1 MGRIYER
8 THPWITFR
16 ADLKDI
22 SYKTWLLLGEAQSKC
37 SHIEGAPLLPQVADE
52 LHTIYISRGI
62 YGTTAIE
69 GNTLSEDEVRH
80 RIKGELPLPKSREYQ
95 GREIDNILSISNDI
109 VRDLIADP
117 RLKLTAD
124 RIREFN
130 RRVLDGLPVK
140 DDVAPGVTRQHSVTV
155 GINSYRGAPAEDCDY
170 LLDKL
175 ANWLNELAAP
185 DDAPELVFPIAVLK
199 AVLAHLYIAWI
210 HPFADGNGRTAR
222 LIELQLMVQAGIS
235 TPAAHLLSNHYNMT
249 RDRYLVELDRTS
261 SREDYPVREFV
272 HYALEGFV
280 DQLKEQ
286 ISTIRDQQF
295 LVTWQHLVHMSYRD
309 EETPAKVRQRHLVLD
324 LNPGEWYSRSKI
336 RDVSTR
342 VAVEYAGRESKTI
355 TRDLNELER
364 RGLII
369 RDGQRFIANHRQV
382 EAFLPGVVRPPEGKP
397 SN

>member
-1 MGRIYER
+1 MPRKYEE
-8 THPWITFR
+8 THPWITFQ
-16 ADLKDI
+16 ADLKNV
-22 SYKTWLLLGEAQSKC
+22 SYKSWLLLGEAQSKC
-37 SHIEGAPLLPQVADE
+37 SHIEGAPLMPDVAEE
-52 LHTIYISRGI
+52 LHYVYLSRGI

-95 GREIDNILSISNDI
+95 GREVDNILAISNDI

-117 RLKLTAD
+117 GLKLTAD

-140 DDVAPGVTRQHSVTV
+140 DEVIPGVTRQHSVTV

-170 LLDKL
+170 LLDRM
-175 ANWLNELAAP
+175 ANWLNDLKAP
-185 DDAPELVFPIAVLK
+185 EDKPELVFPIAVLK

-222 LIELQLMVQAGIS
+222 LIELQLMVQAGIC
-235 TPAAHLLSNHYNMT
+235 TPAAHLLSNHYNLT

-261 SREDYPVREFV
+261 SREGYPVQDFV

-280 DQLKEQ
+280 DQLKDQ
-286 ISTIRDQQF
+286 ISTIRGQQF

-309 EETPAKVRQRHLVLD
+309 EETPAKIRQRHLVLD
-324 LNPGEWYSRSKI
+324 LQPGEWYHRSKI

-342 VAVEYAGRESKTI
+342 VAVEYAGRKSKTI

-364 RGLII
+364 RSLII
-369 RDGQRFIANHRQV
+369 RDGPRFRANYERV
-382 EAFLPGVVRPPEGKP
+382 RAFLPDVVRPPK
-397 SN
+397 